1 MEDTTQKNTEESM
14 GMESKTPTMH
24 TKLIVAIVVIVV
36 ALLGYF
42 LFFGNSAS
50 NLPPT
55 TAETVGIIKAS
66 DKGPVARVND
76 SEISR
81 ELYNSLIINLTNIA
95 ESQGLDITDA
105 SIQSEIKNQAVI
117 SLVNN
122 ELLLQTAASE
132 GIAVDDE
139 TVKTQYESILTQ
151 AGGEEALETQLE
163 NARISKKML
172 KQNIAEQLVVNQY
185 LEGILGV
192 NDFSVTDEEIGVF
205 YNSLVSQ
212 VAEGTEVPALAD
224 VRVQLEQQLV
234 LQKQQEVVG
243 GLIED
248 LRANATVEVLI

>member
-1 MEDTTQKNTEESM
+1 
-14 GMESKTPTMH
+14 
-24 TKLIVAIVVIVV
+24 
-36 ALLGYF
+36 
-42 LFFGNSAS
+42 
-50 NLPPT
+50 
-55 TAETVGIIKAS
+55 
-66 DKGPVARVND
+66 
-76 SEISR
+76 
-81 ELYNSLIINLTNIA
+81 
-95 ESQGLDITDA
+95 
-105 SIQSEIKNQAVI
+105 
-117 SLVNN
+117 
-122 ELLLQTAASE
+122 
-132 GIAVDDE
+132 
-139 TVKTQYESILTQ
+139 
-151 AGGEEALETQLE
+151 
-163 NARISKKML
+163 ML